1 MGYDE
6 KVDVIDLIINV
17 LRDHE
22 KTLDGLISKLED
34 TLAGYAPI
42 PAAAAKIEVGKPTI
56 SVILHEWT
64 EFRERCFESNLVAFE
79 IEDKQFKVSAVKDGF
94 LYSYQ
99 EKIPDMAIR
108 YREKE
113 EKTVIEG
120 IDISSTELMPTVLRG
135 KLSCGLNISVK
146 GTEVKMPDGVAVYK
160 IIYDIDVEETKNWLQ
175 KQLKVKKE
183 NIIQG
188 KIQI

>member
-17 LRDHE
+17 LKDHE

-42 PAAAAKIEVGKPTI
+42 PAAATKIEVGKPTI

-64 EFRERCFESNLVAFE
+64 EFRERCLRSNLIAFE

-94 LYSYQ
+94 LYSYE
-99 EKIPDMAIR
+99 EKIPDMEIR

-113 EKTVIEG
+113 KKTVIEG
-120 IDISSTELMPTVLRG
+120 IDISSTDLMPTVLRG
-135 KLSCGLNISVK
+135 KLDCGLDISVK

-160 IIYDIDVEETKNWLQ
+160 IIYDIDVEETKNWLA
-175 KQLKVKKE
+175 KQLETKKG